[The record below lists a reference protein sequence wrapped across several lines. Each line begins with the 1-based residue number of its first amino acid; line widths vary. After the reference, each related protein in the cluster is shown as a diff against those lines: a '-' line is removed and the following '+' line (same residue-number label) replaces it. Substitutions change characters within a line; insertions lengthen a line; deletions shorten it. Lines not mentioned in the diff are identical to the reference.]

1 MKIFH
6 NLNLKIGFSK
16 RRPQLALID
25 FTLSYFLLAPESYF
39 NRFNFY
45 QKQQVKNRNKIWK
58 EIYFFF
64 NFWDS
69 DIQRYNLEF

>member
-45 QKQQVKNRNKIWK
+45 QKQQVKNRNKI
-58 EIYFFF
+58 
-64 NFWDS
+64 
-69 DIQRYNLEF
+69 